1 MTRLAA
7 VVLSLAVVACND
19 GILEVNF
26 ERMIDQRR
34 YRAYQAS
41 EFFDDGSAMRM
52 PPEGTVPRTRVTGDP
67 AFAEGIVAGAYVKR
81 IPVEVTRELVERGHD
96 RFDTFCSP
104 CHGIAGDGDSIVAA
118 NMERRRPPSL
128 LDARV
133 RAYPAGLLFRI
144 VTSGY
149 GMMRSYEEDL
159 AIEDRWATISYLRAL
174 QMRTGMP
181 LSALPLA
188 LRERAEKELP

>member
-52 PPEGTVPRTRVTGDP
+52 PPEGTVPRTRITGDP

-96 RFDTFCSP
+96 RFDTFC
-104 CHGIAGDGDSIVAA
+104 
-118 NMERRRPPSL
+118 
-128 LDARV
+128 
-133 RAYPAGLLFRI
+133 
-144 VTSGY
+144 
-149 GMMRSYEEDL
+149 
-159 AIEDRWATISYLRAL
+159 
-174 QMRTGMP
+174 
-181 LSALPLA
+181 
-188 LRERAEKELP
+188 